1 MLALLNRID
10 PAVWPAVIQWAMNAH
25 WLHELFGGC

>member
-1 MLALLNRID
+1 MALLNRID
-10 PAVWPAVIQWAMNAH
+10 PAIWPVLVQWAMNAH